1 MDLSSLLKNRGW
13 VPKGANIFDYE
24 ITPDTFS
31 RIALYPNSKE
41 RSEALG
47 IVWVRIQS
55 TEDGDEA
62 PEDIWELSEGRV
74 VEIVAD
80 SESENEKLK

>member
-13 VPKGANIFDYE
+13 VLKGANIFDYE

-31 RIALYPNSKE
+31 RIALYPTSNE
-41 RSEALG
+41 RSETLG

-62 PEDIWELSEGRV
+62 PEDRWELFENRV
-74 VEIVAD
+74 NEIISDA
-80 SESENEKLK
+80 ERENEKLK